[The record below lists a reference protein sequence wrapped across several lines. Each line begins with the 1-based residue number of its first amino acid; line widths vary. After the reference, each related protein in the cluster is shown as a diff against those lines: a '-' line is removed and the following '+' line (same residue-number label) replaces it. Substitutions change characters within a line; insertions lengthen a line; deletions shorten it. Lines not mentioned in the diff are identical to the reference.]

1 MRVLVA
7 ADAVAG
13 LCARDASEVIA
24 TAFLDAGAE
33 VAVVPL
39 SDGGEG
45 FADAIVGVD
54 PHGYLVRPRTLSEM
68 LETLSGK
75 GEPCDGAAATLRV
88 DLTGLVPSAWRALTD
103 VDRSRM
109 AELADATA
117 QRNLVA
123 IVRSGE
129 QSATLT
135 GLSGR
140 VAERGREDG
149 LGLGETLA
157 ANDAVSLWLESL
169 GLDGTAPG
177 TGAADGGGAIIL
189 ALGGRILSGIE
200 ALIEGFDMESTVA
213 KADLLVTGTSI
224 LDFHAVGGDVV
235 KEVARMGTEALR
247 PVIAIVG
254 RNFVSSRE
262 LRLAGIESAHAI
274 LDGAGDDQPGR
285 AQLAQVAG
293 RVAKS
298 WSW

>member
-54 PHGYLVRPRTLSEM
+54 PHGHLARPRTLSEM

-129 QSATLT
+129 QTATLT

-177 TGAADGGGAIIL
+177 TGAADGVGAIIL

>member
-54 PHGYLVRPRTLSEM
+54 PHGHLVRPRTLSEM

>member
-13 LCARDASEVIA
+13 LGPRGASEVIA
-24 TAFLDAGAE
+24 TAFVEAGAQ

-39 SDGGEG
+39 ADGGEG
-45 FADAIVGVD
+45 FANAVAELD
-54 PHGYLVRPRTLSEM
+54 PDGSLVRPANLSEM
-68 LETLSGK
+68 LEALSVK
-75 GEPCDGAAATLRV
+75 GARSASATTTLRV
-88 DLTGLVPSAWRALTD
+88 DLTGLTAPAWRELTE
-103 VDRSRM
+103 VDRVRIAVL
-109 AELADATA
+109 AEATA
-117 QRNLVA
+117 QRELVA
-123 IVRSGE
+123 VVRSGE
-129 QSATLT
+129 QSALLT

-157 ANDAVSLWLESL
+157 ANDVVSVWLESL

-177 TGAADGGGAIIL
+177 TGAADGVGTIIL

-200 ALIEGFDMESTVA
+200 ALIEGFDMETTVA
-213 KADLLVTGTSI
+213 KADLLVTGTSV

-274 LDGAGDDQPGR
+274 LDGAGDDQPGPS
-285 AQLAQVAG
+285 QLAQVAG

>member
-7 ADAVAG
+7 ADALAG
-13 LCARDASEVIA
+13 LGARDASEVIA
-24 TAFLDAGAE
+24 TAFLDAGAQ

-39 SDGGEG
+39 ADGGEA
-45 FADAIVGVD
+45 FADAVAELD
-54 PHGYLVRPRTLSEM
+54 PDGYLVRPRSLTEM

-75 GEPCDGAAATLRV
+75 GAPSDSATATIRV
-88 DLTGLVPSAWRALTD
+88 DLTRLTPPSWRDLTD

-109 AELADATA
+109 AVLADATTLK
-117 QRNLVA
+117 NLVA

-149 LGLGETLA
+149 LDLGETLS
-157 ANDAVSLWLESL
+157 ANDAVSVWLESL
-169 GLDGTAPG
+169 GMEGTAPG
-177 TGAADGGGAIIL
+177 TGAADGVGAIIL

-200 ALIEGFDMESTVA
+200 ALIEGFDMETTVA